1 MRKGII
7 LFCFLFYIGGLA
19 GCVFSVK
26 TVEDNQKHGEVKIDK
41 KSDIVVKIGEASNL
55 DKFQQFLAHVKSGRA
70 DKVRI
75 VNYTDEGDP
84 IFQTLDYDGANIN
97 YLFDDSNDK
106 FGGSHKG
113 KKSDVCKGIM
123 KEKSGEAVSYTLS
136 ECKENHEYI
145 SYFLLKV
152 PYE

>member
-7 LFCFLFYIGGLA
+7 LLCFLFYIGVLA
-19 GCVFSVK
+19 GCLSSVK
-26 TVEDNQKHGEVKIDK
+26 TVENNQKQGEVKVNK
-41 KSDIVVKIGEASNL
+41 KSDIVVKTDGASNL
-55 DKFQQFLAHVKSGRA
+55 EKFQQFLAHVKSGRA

-75 VNYTDEGDP
+75 VNYTDEGDS
-84 IFQTLDYDGANIN
+84 IFQTLNYDGININ

-136 ECKENHEYI
+136 ECKKNHEYI

-152 PYE
+152 PHE

>member
-1 MRKGII
+1 MRKGIV
-7 LFCFLFYIGGLA
+7 LLCFLFYIGGLA
-19 GCVFSVK
+19 GCLSSVK
-26 TVEDNQKHGEVKIDK
+26 TVEGNQKHGEAKVDK
-41 KSDIVVKIGEASNL
+41 KNDIVVKIGRESNL
-55 DKFQQFLAHVKSGRA
+55 NKFQQFLTHVKSGKA

-84 IFQTLDYDGANIN
+84 IFQTLDYDGININ

-123 KEKSGEAVSYTLS
+123 KEKSGEDVSYTLS

-152 PYE
+152 PHE

>member
-7 LFCFLFYIGGLA
+7 LLCFLFYVGVLA
-19 GCVFSVK
+19 GCLSSVK
-26 TVEDNQKHGEVKIDK
+26 TVEGNQKHGEAKVDEKN
-41 KSDIVVKIGEASNL
+41 DIVVKIGRESNL
-55 DKFQQFLAHVKSGRA
+55 NKFQQFLTHVKSSKA

-84 IFQTLDYDGANIN
+84 IFQTLDYDGININ

-152 PYE
+152 SHE

>member
-7 LFCFLFYIGGLA
+7 LLCFLFYIGVLA
-19 GCVFSVK
+19 GCLSSVK
-26 TVEDNQKHGEVKIDK
+26 TVENNQKQGEVKVNK
-41 KSDIVVKIGEASNL
+41 KSDIVVKTDGTSNL
-55 DKFQQFLAHVKSGRA
+55 EKFQQFLAHVKSGKA

-84 IFQTLDYDGANIN
+84 IFQTLNYDGININ

-113 KKSDVCKGIM
+113 KRSDMCRGIM
-123 KEKSGEAVSYTLS
+123 KEKSDEGVSYKLS
-136 ECKENHEYI
+136 ECKENHEYM

-152 PYE
+152 PHE